1 MFFPYKT
8 IRALSDLICGIN
20 TVAPWKAPEDF
31 FAFLHRVIPF
41 DYSLAFVKIDPA
53 TCRILPSSLTLS
65 NGGWDEPAVLNDY
78 NHYFRRFSRSLLTPL
93 LEGRSWAFQFPITL
107 KRVLSKAEFQ
117 EYASDF
123 CKKHQIGFYY
133 IRAVQ
138 TPEGPALLS
147 FGRPP
152 GSADFSK
159 EERRIFDYLA
169 PHLELTAT
177 TARPESPILFAD
189 TKGKV
194 LITDPNADTEMRR
207 DPVFA
212 ARLRKALPTWVGRLS
227 RNSLEPLHVTL
238 KDERKIVRLGLSP
251 AGTRK
256 SLLVRVSW
264 IRLREQPQPST
275 QKIPRNSDPPT

>member
-1 MFFPYKT
+1 MFFPYET
-8 IRALSDLICGIN
+8 VNALSELICGIN
-20 TVAPWKAPEDF
+20 TVAPWKAPEAF

-53 TCRILPSSLTLS
+53 TYRIVPSSLTLS

-78 NHYFRRFSRSLLTPL
+78 NRYFRRFNRPVLDPL
-93 LEGRSWAFQFPITL
+93 LKGGSPAYHFPVTL
-107 KRVLSKAEFQ
+107 KSVLSKAEFR

-123 CKKHQIGFYY
+123 CKKHRIGFYH

-147 FGRPP
+147 LGRPP

-159 EERRIFDYLA
+159 EERRLLDYLA

-177 TARPESPILFAD
+177 TAHPESPILFAD
-189 TKGKV
+189 IKGKI
-194 LITDPNADTEMRR
+194 LITDPNADTEIER

-212 ARLRKALPTWVGRLS
+212 ARLRRTLPAWTGHLS
-227 RNSLEPLHVTL
+227 RNPWTPLQMTL
-238 KDERKIVRLGLSP
+238 RHREKIARLVLSP
-251 AGTRK
+251 AGTRR

-264 IRLREQPQPST
+264 NWSP
-275 QKIPRNSDPPT
+275 

>member
-41 DYSLAFVKIDPA
+41 DYSLAFVRIDPA
-53 TCRILPSSLTLS
+53 TYRILPSSLTLS
-65 NGGWDEPAVLNDY
+65 NGGWDEPAVLDDY
-78 NHYFRRFSRSLLTPL
+78 NRYFRRFNRPL
-93 LEGRSWAFQFPITL
+93 LAPLLKGASRAYHFPVHL
-107 KRVLSKAEFQ
+107 KGVLSKAEFQ

-123 CKKHQIGFYY
+123 CKKHRIGFYY

-152 GSADFSK
+152 GTADFSK
-159 EERRIFDYLA
+159 EERRLLDYLA

-194 LITDPNADTEMRR
+194 LMTDPNADAEMGR
-207 DPVFA
+207 DPVFT
-212 ARLRKALPTWVGRLS
+212 ARLRRALPAWTGRLS
-227 RNSLEPLHVTL
+227 RNPWTPLQMTL
-238 KDERKIVRLGLSP
+238 RHREKSARLILSP
-251 AGTRK
+251 AGTRR

-264 IRLREQPQPST
+264 SWSPEPVRSVISQ
-275 QKIPRNSDPPT
+275 IGNDF